1 MEFFIYRRFGKR
13 VLDASAALLG
23 LLLCSP
29 LFFLCAVLV
38 KVTSSGPVLFR
49 QTRVGRNGRTFQ
61 ILKFRTMVNGA
72 ERLGPG
78 VTTRTDARVTTLG
91 RLLRRTKWDELPQL
105 WNVAM
110 GDMSLVGPRPELPC
124 YVALYTPEQ
133 KRVLEVRPGITD
145 LASLTFRDEE
155 RILAGVDD
163 PLAYYKSALMP
174 RKLALNLEGIG
185 RMSLRYDV
193 QLIAMTVLGIAPHRT
208 AKTTPEAG

>member
-1 MEFFIYRRFGKR
+1 
-13 VLDASAALLG
+13 
-23 LLLCSP
+23 
-29 LFFLCAVLV
+29 
-38 KVTSSGPVLFR
+38 
-49 QTRVGRNGRTFQ
+49 
-61 ILKFRTMVNGA
+61 
-72 ERLGPG
+72 
-78 VTTRTDARVTTLG
+78 
-91 RLLRRTKWDELPQL
+91 
-105 WNVAM
+105 M